1 MYGSYKLPKHY
12 DNKEVLKALCN
23 ETGWIVEEDGIFY
36 RMSNHNNQGRRRM
49 RGRTFRA
56 EREDNIGRTIYVFD
70 IDHNAQNQVEKTCVM
85 PK

>member
-36 RMSNHNNQGRRRM
+36 RMVLLKFISSDYAISDQFFKHYFYGKFGIM
-49 RGRTFRA
+49 YSSF
-56 EREDNIGRTIYVFD
+56 
-70 IDHNAQNQVEKTCVM
+70 
-85 PK
+85 